1 MVYLNCDTIMI
12 TTTLRIEE
20 ELYEKIVKIA
30 EEEKRS
36 VNSEIVYILERFI
49 KEKKD

>member
-1 MVYLNCDTIMI
+1 MI

-36 VNSEIVYILERFI
+36 VNSEIVYILEKFI

>member
-1 MVYLNCDTIMI
+1 MI